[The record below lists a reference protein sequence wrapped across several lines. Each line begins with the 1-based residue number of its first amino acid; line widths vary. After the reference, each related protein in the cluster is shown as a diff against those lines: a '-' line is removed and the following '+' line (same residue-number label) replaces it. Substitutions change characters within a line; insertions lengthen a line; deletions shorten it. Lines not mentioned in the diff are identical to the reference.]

1 MVQEMQKSANK
12 TNENKAY
19 GNLLYAGKIFFFM
32 FLLFTIVFM
41 VIYSIFDKESTLQRD
56 EQRYIEKWTVVESN
70 GNTFETGRSYRANK
84 AYAGDFTVSSKLPD
98 NISDNDVLCFR
109 AYSEVSVSIGGGR
122 SRNLS
127 LVNDEKI
134 PGGHVKSFFVTIP
147 LYDEDS
153 GADIIIVRNSKSDK
167 PEIVP
172 ETFVTTINGVYNYL
186 FNRFGL
192 SFCLSLVIL
201 VFSLVVIAI
210 GVGLMIWYRQKMKMI
225 YGALGVFIVA
235 AWLVTNSFLYPY
247 TFGHYH
253 VDGIANYMFCLLMPF
268 GFILYVNSVQRA
280 RYKKTMSIIILC
292 SAVNAALWSVLH
304 FTGIQP
310 FNRSL
315 IPIDIRFALIVLAG
329 FIILIDDIRKGNFS
343 KYKYT
348 VIGLFGFLVFCA
360 AEIYTIM
367 FTTVNNDD
375 IPMLIGLAFLLVC
388 VVIQQVDDL
397 KKIYEEKQRA
407 IDLSD
412 AKTKFLASMSHEIR
426 TPINSIL
433 GMNEI
438 ILKENKDEVID
449 KYAKTVRSSGRML
462 LTLVNDVLDFSKI
475 ESGKIEILEEEYSF
489 SRVMAETMPML
500 LERAEN
506 KSLLL
511 KTHINTDIPDGQIGD
526 ESRLK
531 QILVNIISNAVKYTD
546 KGSIDVTLDGSYTD
560 EKSFELKISVKDTGR
575 GIKKDEI
582 NTLFDAFA
590 RADRKQNSSIEG
602 TGLGLT
608 IVKSIVDSMG
618 GEITV
623 DSEYGK
629 GSEFRVTIPVGV
641 FDRTPAKEDYSN
653 KDSNSEKAYVCDY
666 TSDARILAVDDNNS
680 NLTIVRLFLKDT
692 GIDTELC
699 STGTEAVELCK
710 RKKYD
715 LILLDH
721 MMPDPDGME
730 TLKLIKNEAD
740 SLNKDT
746 KVIVLTANAVSGSR
760 EMYMAAGF
768 TDYLV
773 KPMDSKKLIN
783 TVKKYLPEEKVH
795 LKKEESQTVNNDK
808 DEYIGQQSNAL
819 KTDGS
824 LKERLLSVL
833 PDMDYDNALLH
844 CAGDEDILAEI
855 LTDFSNACEGKINDL
870 KSFIQ
875 TKDYKSYLISV
886 HAIKGNLATVGLMKQ
901 SERAKKHEF
910 AVKEDNISFILE
922 DFEGFIAEYK
932 DACERIAGC
941 VKG

>member
-315 IPIDIRFALIVLAG
+315 IPIDIIFALIVLAG

>member
-41 VIYSIFDKESTLQRD
+41 VIYSIFDKESILQRD

-84 AYAGDFTVSSKLPD
+84 AYVGDFTVSSKLPD

-109 AYSEVSVSIGGGR
+109 AYSEVSISIGGGR

-315 IPIDIRFALIVLAG
+315 IPIDIIFALIVLAG

-462 LTLVNDVLDFSKI
+462 ITLVNDVLDFSKI

-500 LERAEN
+500 LERAGN
-506 KSLLL
+506 KSIAL
-511 KTHINTDIPDGQIGD
+511 KTHLNAEIPDGQIGD

-531 QILVNIISNAVKYTD
+531 QILVNIIGNAVKYTD
-546 KGSIDVTLDGSYTD
+546 TGSIDINLNGSYKD
-560 EKSFELKISVKDTGR
+560 KDSFELDISVKDTGR
-575 GIKKDEI
+575 GIKKEEI
-582 NTLFDAFA
+582 GKLFDAFT
-590 RADRKQNSSIEG
+590 RADLKKNSNIEG

-608 IVKSIVDSMG
+608 IVMSIVDSMG
-618 GEITV
+618 GEIT
-623 DSEYGK
+623 DESEYGK
-629 GSEFRVTIPVGV
+629 GSEFRVRIPVGV
-641 FDRTPAKEDYSN
+641 YDSTPVKEDFSITEN
-653 KDSNSEKAYVCDY
+653 DTDKAYVCDF
-666 TSDARILAVDDNNS
+666 TSDARILAVDDNSS
-680 NLTIVRLFLKDT
+680 NLTIVKLFLKET
-692 GIDTELC
+692 GINTELC
-699 STGTEAVELCK
+699 SNGLEA
-710 RKKYD
+710 
-715 LILLDH
+715 
-721 MMPDPDGME
+721 
-730 TLKLIKNEAD
+730 
-740 SLNKDT
+740 
-746 KVIVLTANAVSGSR
+746 
-760 EMYMAAGF
+760 
-768 TDYLV
+768 
-773 KPMDSKKLIN
+773 
-783 TVKKYLPEEKVH
+783 
-795 LKKEESQTVNNDK
+795 
-808 DEYIGQQSNAL
+808 
-819 KTDGS
+819 
-824 LKERLLSVL
+824 
-833 PDMDYDNALLH
+833 
-844 CAGDEDILAEI
+844 
-855 LTDFSNACEGKINDL
+855 
-870 KSFIQ
+870 
-875 TKDYKSYLISV
+875 
-886 HAIKGNLATVGLMKQ
+886 
-901 SERAKKHEF
+901 
-910 AVKEDNISFILE
+910 
-922 DFEGFIAEYK
+922 
-932 DACERIAGC
+932 
-941 VKG
+941 